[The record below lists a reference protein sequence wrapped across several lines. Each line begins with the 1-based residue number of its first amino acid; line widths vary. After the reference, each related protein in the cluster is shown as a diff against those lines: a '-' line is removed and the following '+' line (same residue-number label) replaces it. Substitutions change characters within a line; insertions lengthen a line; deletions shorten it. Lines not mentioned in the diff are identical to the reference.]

1 MKKKN
6 YLTPTI
12 QIIEMG
18 HDAVMATTSW
28 YDGHGEW
35 HEVIEG
41 NPKDDEEGDAYAKFK
56 FGCDWTNGCDWTE

>member
-35 HEVIEG
+35 HEVKEG
-41 NPKDDEEGDAYAKFK
+41 TPKNEEDDAYAKFAK
-56 FGCDWTNGCDWTE
+56 FGCDWTE

>member
-12 QIIEMG
+12 QIMEMG

-35 HEVIEG
+35 HEVIDG
-41 NPKDDEEGDAYAKFK
+41 NPENEEEDDAYAK
-56 FGCDWTNGCDWTE
+56 FGCDWTE

>member
-18 HDAVMATTSW
+18 HDAVMTTTSW
-28 YDGHGEW
+28 YDGHGGW

-41 NPKDDEEGDAYAKFK
+41 NPKDDEEDDPYAKFAKFAK
-56 FGCDWTNGCDWTE
+56 FGCDWTE

>member
-18 HDAVMATTSW
+18 HDAVMTTTSW
-28 YDGHGEW
+28 YDGHGGW

-41 NPKDDEEGDAYAKFK
+41 NPKDV
-56 FGCDWTNGCDWTE
+56 

>member
-1 MKKKN
+1 M
-6 YLTPTI
+6 
-12 QIIEMG
+12 EMG

-41 NPKDDEEGDAYAKFK
+41 NPKNEEGEEAYAKK
-56 FGCDWTNGCDWTE
+56 FGCDWTE